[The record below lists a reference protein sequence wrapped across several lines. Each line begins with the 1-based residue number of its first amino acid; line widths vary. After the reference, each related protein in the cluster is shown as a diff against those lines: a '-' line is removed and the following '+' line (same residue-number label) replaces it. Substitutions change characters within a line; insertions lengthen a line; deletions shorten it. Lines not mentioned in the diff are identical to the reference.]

1 MHKSKRNQKYRK
13 NRKDRKLS
21 KKVVGGFSFLPFKKK
36 DANSNYNDNKVVSN
50 VSSVKNPMI
59 DFPIAEQINTNSVTN
74 LGNEKN
80 VNTTTIN
87 TKEDQNLLNK
97 HKSALELFKT
107 IDTKNGLNITLMI
120 NCCVL
125 YNVYIAV
132 DKTKNEDNTIQ
143 LYKEELIKIGIELDG
158 IFNKIRELLNDFY
171 ITNCFGGPSYL
182 FDTNKN
188 KENNINDVIDELIKA
203 PTEKVELLEMDKTP
217 VNVVT
222 NDVENKNIEDV
233 KKTMDNMFEN
243 LETGN
248 QDGNQDGNQGENPE
262 RKLIGGNAVVPNDD
276 DDNDDTTDDNAANDS
291 LPPVFNKEFKNKLF
305 DEFFNIKHINIKY
318 GERFKLETIN
328 NTPNSNRYLINTYL
342 FIYKIRNLYNEA
354 LMSIGETDEKG
365 KKTMAEA
372 RAVLAKTQM
381 FNALKV
387 WGGST
392 NHRTCKKFK
401 GGEFNFRRTLS
412 NTSKTFGNKISNT
425 ISKTISKTYD
435 TGKNLATM
443 TSSFF
448 SKRDSKIKEKYTYI
462 HYFMS
467 FLETYVRNVLTKTTL
482 KSEFREE
489 DIVNANSKYKGALA
503 KSYNLAYKT
512 LSYAGQ
518 LVWKNPLLGTT
529 FILLSLSA
537 NFATYASPV
546 FPVLIPIALGLTM
559 TRNVYA
565 VATLP
570 LIDAPAVELF
580 KRSEIE
586 AYNKNMMKLIGS
598 EFTKKRLT
606 QIKKIENYLL
616 GEVENTTYN
625 KFINKKPP
633 AHSYL
638 NDTQKTGIRTYITK
652 ENNLIEKNK
661 IPIVVD
667 EQVRDK
673 IFKKDNK
680 AVEINELR
688 YDKIKYLQNLLNE
701 IQIPEN
707 KPDEKIV
714 KYRNIINHFVNKYNY
729 QKGLNDLIFGYQDL
743 IISYILKKNPQYI
756 YKPLSVETQ

>member
-13 NRKDRKLS
+13 NKKDRKLS
-21 KKVVGGFSFLPFKKK
+21 KKVVGGLSFPSFFKKN
-36 DANSNYNDNKVVSN
+36 DTNSNSTDNKVVSN
-50 VSSVKNPMI
+50 VSIRQNPMI
-59 DFPIAEQINTNSVTN
+59 DLPIAEQINTNSVTN

-97 HKSALELFKT
+97 HKSALELLKT

-248 QDGNQDGNQGENPE
+248 QDESGTGTGNKDETG
-262 RKLIGGNAVVPNDD
+262 KSIGGNADVPNDD
-276 DDNDDTTDDNAANDS
+276 DDNDDTTDTSDANDS
-291 LPPVFNKEFKNKLF
+291 LPLVFNKEFKNKLF
-305 DEFFNIKHINIKY
+305 DEFFNNIKHINIKY
-318 GERFKLETIN
+318 GEHFKLETIN

-372 RAVLAKTQM
+372 RTVLAKTQM
-381 FNALKV
+381 INALKL

-392 NHRTCKKFK
+392 NRTCKKLK
-401 GGEFNFRRTLS
+401 GGEFNFRSKFR
-412 NTSKTFGNKISNT
+412 NTSKTFGNT

-448 SKRDSKIKEKYTYI
+448 SKRDPKIKEKYTYI

-489 DIVNANSKYKGALA
+489 DIVNANSKYKGALV

-616 GEVENTTYN
+616 GEVENTRYN
-625 KFINKKPP
+625 KFMNKKPS

-638 NDTQKTGIRTYITK
+638 DDTQKADIRKFITE
-652 ENNLIEKNK
+652 ENNLIENNK

-667 EQVRDK
+667 EQARDK
-673 IFKKDNK
+673 INKKDNK

-688 YDKIKYLQNLLNE
+688 YNKIKYLQKLLNG
-701 IQIPEN
+701 IQI
-707 KPDEKIV
+707 PDEKIV
-714 KYRNIINHFVNKYNY
+714 KYRNRINHFVNKYNY
-729 QKGLNDLIFGYQDL
+729 QKSLNDLIFGYQDF
-743 IISYILKKNPQYI
+743 IISYILTKKIEYN
-756 YKPLSVETQ
+756 YKLLTDKTQ